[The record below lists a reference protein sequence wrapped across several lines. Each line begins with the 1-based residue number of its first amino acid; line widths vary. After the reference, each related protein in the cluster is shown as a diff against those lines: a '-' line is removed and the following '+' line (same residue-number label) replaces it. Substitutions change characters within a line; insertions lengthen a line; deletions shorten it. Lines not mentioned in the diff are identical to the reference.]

1 MKKLITFLLLLYAV
15 TSIAQHVRVISKSD
29 LQPVSNCSI
38 YNSDKTISVTTDNNG
53 KADLSRFN
61 NTDKL
66 TFTHVSFVTVEYNKS
81 YFTAKLTEIELTVA
95 VINLKEVVL
104 SANKVEEKYSDLSTK
119 IDILPARQIQFSN
132 SQSAG
137 DLLQHSGKIFV
148 QQSQLGGG
156 SPVIRG
162 MESSRV
168 LIVVDGIKLNN
179 AIYRAGHLQNVITI
193 DPNSLT
199 RVEVVHGPGSVI
211 YGSDAMGGVMHFYT
225 RNPILSESEKVYISG
240 NAMMRYSSAANEF
253 AQSYILNIGG
263 KKLASI
269 FGGST
274 KKIGD
279 LREGSNRNSK
289 YGEWGKCLYYAER
302 IDGVDVM
309 TSNSDPLVQK
319 NSGYN
324 QFDLF
329 GKVLFKPSKNNAL
342 TLNMQY
348 SNSGNIP
355 RYDRLS
361 EISDGKLKYAEWF
374 YGPQT
379 RGLISLKSE
388 WLKPVKL
395 YDNMQVLLAYQYIGE
410 ERISRGF
417 GKSETKHQEETVRI
431 LSVNTD
437 FMKKIYK
444 RSELRYGFDANI
456 NLVDSKAFNQ
466 NVNTGEITYD
476 AASRYPDG
484 GDQMVTV
491 SGYASNNWEISEK
504 LIFSQ
509 GVRLSY
515 VGLDAEYTPEM
526 MEIIQFPIDTRM
538 TQDNTALNGSLG
550 LVLMPGKGWRIATN
564 LSSGFRAPNIDDLA
578 KINDSNSTDQLIIVP
593 NADLKPEYAYSAEL
607 TLGKTFEEN
616 VQLELTGFYTLLK
629 DAFVARPYQYNGQ
642 DSIEFDGSLCAVQ
655 ALQNAE
661 RAVIVG
667 FEGNVTAK
675 ITDWLT
681 FRSSLTYTYGIVKTE
696 NVPLDHIPPLFGLT
710 SFKIEASR
718 FTGELYSR
726 YNAWKHIEDYSPSG
740 EDNDAYATED
750 GMPSWFTINLR
761 AGYQFNRYLNLQAGM
776 ENILDKHYRNFA
788 SGISA
793 PGRNVFVTLRANL

>member
-1 MKKLITFLLLLYAV
+1 MLFAV
-15 TSIAQHVRVISKSD
+15 SSLAQQVHVISKSD
-29 LQPVSNCSI
+29 LQPVSNCLI
-38 YNSDKTISVTTDNNG
+38 YNADKSVSITTDNNG
-53 KADLSRFN
+53 NADLSKFKE
-61 NTDKL
+61 TDKL
-66 TFTHVSFVTVEYNKS
+66 TFSHISFITAEYNKS
-81 YFTAKLTEIELTVA
+81 FFTAKTTDIELTLA

-104 SANKVEEKYSDLSTK
+104 SANKVEEKYSDLAMK

-132 SQSAG
+132 SQNAG
-137 DLLQHSGKIFV
+137 DLLQQSGKVFV

-168 LIVVDGIKLNN
+168 LIVVDGIKMNN

-225 RNPILSESEKVYISG
+225 RNPVLSESKKVFTAG
-240 NAMMRYSSAANEF
+240 NAMMRYSSASNEF

-263 KKLASI
+263 RKLAAI

-279 LREGSNRNSK
+279 LREGSNRDSK
-289 YGEWGKCLYYAER
+289 YGDWGKCLYFAER
-302 IDGVDVM
+302 IDGADVM
-309 TSNSDPLVQK
+309 SSNSDPLIQK
-319 NSGYN
+319 NSGYS
-324 QFDLF
+324 QYDLF
-329 GKVLFKPSKNNAL
+329 SKVMYKPSEKQAITMNL
-342 TLNMQY
+342 QF

-361 EISDGKLKYAEWF
+361 EMSDGKLKYAEWF

-379 RGLISLKSE
+379 RGLVSLKSE
-388 WLKPVKL
+388 WFKPVKI
-395 YDNMQVLLAYQYIGE
+395 YDNMQVLFAYQYIGE

-417 GKSETKHQEETVRI
+417 GKSKTKHQEETVQI

-444 RSELRYGFDANI
+444 KSELRYGFDANI
-456 NLVDSKAFNQ
+456 NLVDSKAYNQ
-466 NVNTGEITYD
+466 NINTGEITYD

-509 GVRLSY
+509 GLRLSY

-526 MEIIQFPIDTRM
+526 MDIIQFPIESQIA
-538 TQDNTALNGSLG
+538 QDNTALNGSLG
-550 LVLMPGKGWRIATN
+550 LVLMPGNGWRIASN
-564 LSSGFRAPNIDDLA
+564 LSSGFRAPNIDDLG

-593 NADLKPEYAYSAEL
+593 NPGLKPEFAYSAEL
-607 TLGKTFEEN
+607 TLGKTFDEN
-616 VQLELTGFYTLLK
+616 VQLELTGFYTILK
-629 DAFVARPYQYNGQ
+629 DAFVARPFQYNGQ
-642 DSIEFDGSLCAVQ
+642 DSIEFEGTLCAVQ

-661 RAVIVG
+661 RASILG
-667 FEGNVTAK
+667 FEGNITAK
-675 ITDWLT
+675 LTSWLT
-681 FRSSLTYTYGIVKTE
+681 FRSSLTYTYGRVKTE
-696 NVPLDHIPPLFGLT
+696 DVPLDHIPPMFGLT

-718 FTGELYSR
+718 FTGEIYSR

-740 EDNDAYATED
+740 EDNEAYATPD
-750 GMPSWFTINLR
+750 GMPAWYTINLR
-761 AGYQFNRYLNLQAGM
+761 AGYQFNRYLNLQAGF
-776 ENILDKHYRNFA
+776 ENILDRHYRNFA

-793 PGRNVFVTLRANL
+793 PGRNIFVSLRANF

>member
-1 MKKLITFLLLLYAV
+1 MNKVITFLLILFTA
-15 TSIAQHVRVISKSD
+15 TSFAQQVRVISKSD
-29 LQPVSNCSI
+29 LQPVSKCSI
-38 YNSDKTISVTTDNNG
+38 SNSDKTISITTDNSG
-53 KADLSRFN
+53 RADLSKFKS
-61 NTDKL
+61 TDKL
-66 TFTHVSFVTVEYNKS
+66 IFTHISFVTAEYDKS
-81 YFTAKLTEIELTVA
+81 FFTAKTTDIELTVA

-104 SANKVEEKYSDLSTK
+104 SANKVEEKYSDLAMK

-132 SQSAG
+132 SQTAG
-137 DLLQHSGKIFV
+137 DLLQQSGKIFV

-168 LIVVDGIKLNN
+168 LIVVDGIRMNN

-225 RNPILSESEKVYISG
+225 RNPILSETTKVFTSG
-240 NAMMRYSSAANEF
+240 NAMLRYSSAANEF
-253 AQSYILNIGG
+253 SQSYILNIGG
-263 KKLASI
+263 KKLSAI

-279 LREGSNRNSK
+279 LREGNNRDSK
-289 YGEWGKCLYYAER
+289 YGDWGKCLYYAER
-302 IDGVDVM
+302 INGVDVM
-309 TSNSDPLVQK
+309 SSNSEPLIQK

-324 QFDLF
+324 QYDFFTKALY
-329 GKVLFKPSKNNAL
+329 KPSKNNAL

-355 RYDRLS
+355 RYDRLTELS
-361 EISDGKLKYAEWF
+361 GGQLKYAEWY
-374 YGPQT
+374 YGPQI
-379 RGLISLKSE
+379 RGLVSLKAE

-395 YDNMQVLLAYQYIGE
+395 YDNMQVLVAYQYIGE

-417 GKSETKHQEETVRI
+417 GKSKTKHQEETVQI
-431 LSVNTD
+431 LSMNTD

-444 RSELRYGFDANI
+444 RSELRYGFEANI
-456 NLVDSKAFNQ
+456 NLVGSKAYNQ

-484 GDQMVTV
+484 GDQMTTI

-509 GVRLSY
+509 GLRLSY
-515 VGLDAEYTPEM
+515 VGLEAEYTPEM
-526 MEIIQFPIDTRM
+526 MEIIQFPIESQI
-538 TQDNTALNGSLG
+538 TQDNTAINGSLG
-550 LVLMPGKGWRIATN
+550 LVFMPGNGWRLATN
-564 LSSGFRAPNIDDLA
+564 LSSGFRAPNIDDLS

-593 NADLKPEYAYSAEL
+593 NPELKPEYAYSSEI
-607 TLGKTFEEN
+607 TIGKTFDEN

-642 DSIEFDGSLCAVQ
+642 DSIEFEGTLCAVQ

-661 RAVIVG
+661 RATIFG

-675 ITDWLT
+675 LTSWLS
-681 FRSSLTYTYGIVKTE
+681 FRSSLTYTYGRVKTE
-696 NVPLDHIPPLFGLT
+696 DVPLDHIPPMFGLT
-710 SFKIEASR
+710 SFKVEASR

-740 EDNDAYATED
+740 EDNEAYATVD

-761 AGYQFNRYLNLQAGM
+761 AGYQFNRYLNLQAGI
-776 ENILDKHYRNFA
+776 ENILDRHYRNFA

-793 PGRNVFVTLRANL
+793 PGRNIFVTLRANL